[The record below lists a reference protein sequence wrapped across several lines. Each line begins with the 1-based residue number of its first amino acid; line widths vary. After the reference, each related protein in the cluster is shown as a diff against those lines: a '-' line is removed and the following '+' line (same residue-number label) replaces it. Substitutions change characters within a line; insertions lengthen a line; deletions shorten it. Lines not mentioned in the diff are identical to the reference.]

1 MEKFQAPDFRFSTP
15 SPPAACRDAPRLP
28 TSSCRSRLS
37 PSALR
42 ARGAHRPPT
51 RAPLF
56 FFDGP
61 LADFA
66 DEGLP
71 YRLTAAFPTSP
82 DPITGWLGATDARW
96 TVGTGFASVYDN
108 FDTGTN
114 SVRDRGRDGLLYN
127 AGRQTLWPVPV
138 TLPAGALRLELEAG
152 LNYTT
157 RSLPANGTHLSFSL
171 FAGLEWSSAPDDPR
185 EWIAGIRWFHLSHGG
200 LFGVN
205 GGYDGLLFRVGRRW
219 NF

>member
-1 MEKFQAPDFRFSTP
+1 MLPIFSFQRVRRPQ
-15 SPPAACRDAPRLP
+15 PAAMRFVFFTR
-28 TSSCRSRLS
+28 
-37 PSALR
+37 AL
-42 ARGAHRPPT
+42 AFAAVVSLAFNGVAAAT
-51 RAPLF
+51 RAPIV

-61 LADFA
+61 LADFS

-71 YRLTAAFPTSP
+71 YSLTAAFPTSP
-82 DPITGWLGATDARW
+82 DPITRWLGAVDARW

-114 SVRDRGRDGLLYN
+114 SVRDRGRDGLLFN

-138 TLPAGALRLELEAG
+138 TLPAGSLRLELEAG

-171 FAGLEWSSAPDDPR
+171 FAGFEWSSAPDDPR

>member
-1 MEKFQAPDFRFSTP
+1 MRPAFPLRVVVLASLLPLFAPVAHT
-15 SPPAACRDAPRLP
+15 AP
-28 TSSCRSRLS
+28 T
-37 PSALR
+37 
-42 ARGAHRPPT
+42 T

-61 LADFA
+61 LADLA

-71 YRLTAAFPTSP
+71 FRLTAAFPTAL
-82 DPITGWLGATDARW
+82 DPISDRLGAVDARW

-114 SVRDRGRDGLLYN
+114 SVRDRGRDGLLFN

-138 TLPAGALRLELEAG
+138 TLPAGSLLLELEAG
-152 LNYTT
+152 LNYAT

-171 FAGLEWSSAPDDPR
+171 FAGFEWSNASDNPR

-205 GGYDGLLFRVGRRW
+205 GGYDGLIFRIGRRW